1 MNIHWKRGS
10 VLLTGCRLLAW
21 LPLLFMV
28 GCGSS
33 APSGNSP
40 VVVPKVLSIKADLQ
54 KIEVQFDRPIS
65 AASLSS
71 NTFVVVDGSGEAI
84 ANNGEFRIVDNRVF
98 FLTGQDFV
106 VGQNYNVT
114 LSGLTDQAGNA
125 IVPVTLTVTPS
136 VDTGASASSNGVDNL
151 VPVVTSRTPGIGA
164 SGIATNQIISISFSE
179 PMDCS
184 SIENTFTVFGL
195 HGGQVVCTDNTAVYQ
210 PPRALQADTRYTVA
224 LVDVADPVGNKI
236 NNISWSFTT
245 AAASSGGSGG
255 GTTGGS
261 NNGGSAG
268 GGTTAPP
275 VTPADPTTPGVGTG
289 RIYYVDT
296 NGNDAADGS
305 LATPF
310 LTLKKAVNTVQ
321 PGDVIEMRKGSYAGS
336 LIGPSSAGTVNA
348 WITLRPYQNEKV
360 ILDGGR
366 SETLYFYIGDTN
378 AANNTSTP
386 MYWRVEGLEIIGG
399 SRYAVQIENPSVVLI
414 NNDLHSAP
422 NDIIKVN
429 NKADNVVIANNKIH
443 DNLGWSALA
452 AQNPPNSQTLAVRPA
467 NAQGVDC
474 VGVDNLWV
482 VNNHVY
488 NVPSI
493 GIYCKGGATNVLIEN
508 NLVENVYGEGI
519 MLGQQT
525 DPWRLSTPYE
535 VTGGVARNNVI
546 VNTQESCLATSASK
560 NIKIINNT
568 CYDTARTRQGAIHIS
583 NQSDC
588 MSDYNGGSGVPPY
601 TPVCA
606 SRGDA
611 AGVNLEISNNV
622 IVADGA
628 RPVVKIDSLAL
639 ATSTDLVMNNNLYW
653 TLDGSQPHFCQE
665 CSLPGS
671 VLSNWQTSKGWENST
686 LIADPLFKNASG
698 GDYRLADNSPALDVG
713 ASLATDVPKDFANT
727 PRPQGSGWDIGAFES
742 SVGLTVSSGSTTG
755 AGGGAAGGSGSVV
768 ADISGLA
775 TEMPTAAGKSI
786 LRRYPYI
793 QGSTPDHLKVIWGTQ
808 AAGRAT
814 ITYRKLSDTQF
825 QSVSATSTTNSRS
838 YVYQK
843 ADLTGLQANTQY
855 VYSLYHDDVL
865 LVKDMTFKTLPDS
878 SATEVSF
885 LVIGDSGTRYS
896 QPRGV
901 RDQMSRKDS
910 TGNFYYPHDF
920 IVGVGDLAYSSTG
933 FIDGTLHKLDDGTP
947 ETFDFNFFDLMSGK
961 ANVASLNPAEVSILS
976 RRPFFGTLGN
986 HEYGNVTTRVPVG
999 FTESFEF
1006 PVPAGIPPEDAEHY
1020 YSFDA
1025 GNAHFVMIDSQKF
1038 VPRNPADL
1046 RLPQML
1052 TWLEADLQASSKP
1065 WKIAFF
1071 HHAIFSSGKH
1081 GYASDKRENVN
1092 MRKQLSTL
1100 FQKYGVK
1107 MVMFGH
1113 EHAYQR
1119 SVPLKVDG
1127 ATGHIVRNA
1136 DGSIDQTNG
1145 ITYVLSGHGGKDHHQ
1160 RETSPTIPNTAAW
1173 DKQVRESGVGHDFT
1187 ASNPQTDEPVLFD
1200 DPRRNEVSGQ
1210 TDQPEFPLDRWGFVH
1225 VVISGNTVRV
1235 GSYNRSGE
1243 VLDEFTLN

>member
-1 MNIHWKRGS
+1 MNTNWKGGS
-10 VLLTGCRLLAW
+10 VLSIGCRWLAW
-21 LPLLFMV
+21 LPLLFVV

-33 APSGNSP
+33 NPPAAGNSDTTA
-40 VVVPKVLSIKADLQ
+40 PKVLLIKADLQ
-54 KIEVQFDRPIS
+54 KIEVQFDEPIS
-65 AASLSS
+65 AASLSLAS
-71 NTFVVVDGSGEAI
+71 FLVVDGGGEAI
-84 ANNGEFRIVDNRVF
+84 ANNGEFRIVDNRIF

-125 IVPVTLTVTPS
+125 IVSVTLTVTPS
-136 VDTGASASSNGVDNL
+136 VDTGASAGANGVDNL

-164 SGIATNQIISISFSE
+164 SGIAVNQIISVSFSE
-179 PMDCS
+179 TMDCS
-184 SIENTFTVFGL
+184 TIENTFTVFGL
-195 HGGQVVCTDNTAVYQ
+195 HGGQVVCTGNTAVYQ

-224 LVDVADPVGNKI
+224 VVDVADLAGNKI

-245 AAASSGGSGG
+245 AAVSSGGTGG
-255 GTTGGS
+255 GNAGGGSTGGS

-275 VTPADPTTPGVGTG
+275 VKPADPTTPGVGTG
-289 RIYYVDT
+289 RTYYVAT

-310 LTLKKAVNTVQ
+310 LTLKKAVNSVS
-321 PGDVIEMRKGSYAGS
+321 PGDVIEMRAGSYAGS
-336 LIGPSSAGTVNA
+336 LIGPSSAGLANA
-348 WITLRPYQNEKV
+348 WITLRPYKNEKV

-378 AANNTSTP
+378 ADAGTSTP

-399 SRYAVQIENPSVVLI
+399 SRYAVQIENPNVVLI

-467 NAQGVDC
+467 NAQGIDC
-474 VGVDNLWV
+474 VSVDNLWV

-488 NVPSI
+488 NIPSI
-493 GIYCKGGATNVLIEN
+493 GIYCKGNARNALIEN
-508 NLVENVYGEGI
+508 NLVENVYAEGI

-525 DPWRLSTPYE
+525 DAILLTDGPYE
-535 VTGGVARNNVI
+535 TYDGVIRNNVI
-546 VNTQESCLATSASK
+546 VNTQESCLATASSRDV
-560 NIKIINNT
+560 KIYNNT
-568 CYDTARTRQGAIHIS
+568 CYNAASNRHAAIHIS
-583 NQSDC
+583 NQSEV
-588 MSDYNGGSGVPPY
+588 SDQTFGININVFNNIIIGTGARSVMKIDYRSLVSPAELHMDNNIYWSVDGSSPTLIWKDKLGDTAVPFSEWVARSGV
-601 TPVCA
+601 
-606 SRGDA
+606 DQ
-611 AGVNLEISNNV
+611 N
-622 IVADGA
+622 
-628 RPVVKIDSLAL
+628 SLAL
-639 ATSTDLVMNNNLYW
+639 
-653 TLDGSQPHFCQE
+653 
-665 CSLPGS
+665 
-671 VLSNWQTSKGWENST
+671 
-686 LIADPLFKNASG
+686 DPLFNNVSG
-698 GDYRLADNSPALDVG
+698 GDYRLTDNSPALDAG
-713 ASLATDVPKDFANT
+713 ANLATDVPKDFANT

-742 SVGLTVSSGSTTG
+742 SVGLTVSSGGTTG
-755 AGGGAAGGSGSVV
+755 TGGGAAGGGGSVV

-793 QGSTPDHLKVIWGTQ
+793 QGYTSDLIKVIWGTEN
-808 AAGRAT
+808 AGKAT

-825 QSVSATSTTNSRS
+825 TTVIAQSIANSRS

-843 ADLTGLQANTQY
+843 AGLSGLQADTQY

-865 LVKDMTFKTLPDS
+865 LVKDMTFKTLPDT
-878 SATEVSF
+878 SANGTSF

-920 IVGVGDLAYSSTG
+920 IVGVGDLAYSSNG
-933 FIDGTLHKLDDGTP
+933 FIDGTLHKLEDGTP

-961 ANVASLNPAEVSILS
+961 ANVASLDPAEVSILS

-986 HEYGNVTTRVPVG
+986 HEYGNVASNIPLG

-1006 PVPAGIPPEDAEHY
+1006 PIEPGIPPEDAEHY
-1020 YSFDA
+1020 YSFDV
-1025 GNAHFVMIDSQKF
+1025 GNAHFVMLDTEKF
-1038 VPRNPADL
+1038 VPRDPAVL
-1046 RLPQML
+1046 RLPAML
-1052 TWLEADLQASSKP
+1052 AWLEADLQASTKP

-1071 HHAIFSSGKH
+1071 HHSIFSSGKH
-1081 GYASDKRENVN
+1081 GYAADKRENVD
-1092 MRKQLSTL
+1092 MRKKLSPL
-1100 FQKYGVK
+1100 FQQYGVK

-1113 EHAYQR
+1113 EHASQR
-1119 SVPLKVDG
+1119 SVPLKVDA
-1127 ATGHIVRNA
+1127 ATGRIVRHA

-1145 ITYVLSGHGGKDHHQ
+1145 VTYVLSGHGGKDHHQ

-1173 DKQVRESGVGHDFT
+1173 DKQVKESGVGHDFT
-1187 ASNPQTDEPVLFD
+1187 ATNPQTGEPVLFD
-1200 DPRRNEVSGQ
+1200 DPRRNEVSGK

-1225 VVISGNTVRV
+1225 VVISGNSVRV

-1243 VLDEFTLN
+1243 VLDEFTLQ